1 MAEHISKDN
10 FTQKVIEAKKPVLV
24 DFFASWCG
32 PCQVMAPIVDEL
44 SDELKDK
51 ADIYKV
57 DIEQNSALANEYS
70 VMAIPTLLVFKDG
83 KVTKQFNG
91 ISSREELTEALE
103 Q

>member
-57 DIEQNSALANEYS
+57 DIKQNSALANEYS